1 LAVSFSLDHPSASNQ
16 TEENTMPAKPTTKRA
31 VVAETFGIPVDPDD
45 ISYVNFL
52 YARRHLSTFAER
64 GRRELCYITEID
76 AIEQA
81 ILKTLDR
88 IRARD
93 GEKIFREATGYLR
106 EAIDI
111 VVSERPRARS
121 GMHEAHV

>member
-1 LAVSFSLDHPSASNQ
+1 
-16 TEENTMPAKPTTKRA
+16 MPAKPWTKRA
-31 VVAETFGIPVDPDD
+31 VVAETFGIPSDPDD

-52 YARRHLSTFAER
+52 YARRHLSTIAER
-64 GRRELCYITEID
+64 DRRELCYITEVD
-76 AIEQA
+76 AVEQT

-93 GEKIFREATGYLR
+93 GEKIFREAAGYLR
-106 EAIDI
+106 EAVDI

-121 GMHEAHV
+121 RANGAAVHV

>member
-1 LAVSFSLDHPSASNQ
+1 
-16 TEENTMPAKPTTKRA
+16 MPAKPTTKRA

>member
-1 LAVSFSLDHPSASNQ
+1 MLFSGTTDTSTESGAAEAAVN
-16 TEENTMPAKPTTKRA
+16 
-31 VVAETFGIPVDPDD
+31 
-45 ISYVNFL
+45 
-52 YARRHLSTFAER
+52 
-64 GRRELCYITEID
+64 ITEID

-93 GEKIFREATGYLR
+93 GEKIFREAAGYLR